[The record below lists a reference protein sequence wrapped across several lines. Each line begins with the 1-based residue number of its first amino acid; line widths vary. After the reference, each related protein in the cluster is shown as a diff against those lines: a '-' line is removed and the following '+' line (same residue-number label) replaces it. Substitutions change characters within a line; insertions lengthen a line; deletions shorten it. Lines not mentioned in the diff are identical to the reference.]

1 VKAAWVHSFPPAPA
15 ASGVF
20 MHQLADAMRRRGTD
34 VRLISAGNQVRS
46 WRLLRPNRATRAAA
60 AACDLVHAQY
70 GSGCSLFASRLRGPK
85 VLTLRGSDWYGGGP
99 RSLRSHLRSTLT
111 RTLTRRALR
120 CFDLV
125 ITVSN
130 RMAADVLRAMPGM
143 HCTTLPSGIDL
154 DRFQPFPREAARLA
168 LDRGDDAD
176 PWILFASAL
185 DGNPVKRPWLAAAA
199 VDELRRRRPTAKLVT
214 LTGRP
219 HTEVPLWVAAS
230 DVLILTSTHE
240 GWPNIVKEALACNVP
255 FVSTDVSDLAGIAAA
270 EESCHVAAADP
281 VALASCLDQALASLR
296 SDGLRRHVLGFDL
309 DQTASSLQQLYAKVT
324 AGRS

>member
-1 VKAAWVHSFPPAPA
+1 MKAAWIHTFPPAPA

-20 MHQLADAMRRRGTD
+20 MYQLAEALTRRGTD
-34 VRLISAGNQVRS
+34 VRLLFAGDQVRS
-46 WRLLRPNRATRAAA
+46 WRLLYPTPATVAAA

-70 GSGCSLFASRLRGPK
+70 GSGCGLFTSRLRGPK

-99 RSLRSHLRSTLT
+99 RSLRSHLRSALT
-111 RTLTRRALR
+111 RSMTRRSLR
-120 CFDLV
+120 GFDLV
-125 ITVSN
+125 ITVSD
-130 RMAADVLRAMPGM
+130 RMAADVRRCLPGM
-143 HCTTLPSGIDL
+143 FCATLPSGIDL
-154 DRFQPFPREAARLA
+154 DRFQPRPREAARRA
-168 LDRGDDAD
+168 LGRGDDTA

-199 VDELRRRRPTAKLVT
+199 VDELRRRRPSATLIT

-219 HTEVPLWVAAS
+219 HAEVPLWVAAS

-240 GWPNIVKEALACNVP
+240 GWPNIVKEALACNLP
-255 FVSTDVSDLAGIAAA
+255 FVATDVSDLAGIAAT

-281 VALASCLDQALASLR
+281 AALASCLDRTLATPR
-296 SDGLRRHVLGFDL
+296 SDGLRRHVLAFDL
-309 DQTASSLQQLYAKVT
+309 DHTAAALERLYAAVT